1 MLAGL
6 HGSFVTGNPRDD
18 VLDMYLERVS
28 LWQKTIE
35 LQRAD
40 LLSIKHQY
48 ILKSH
53 RSKFFAN
60 WEVYRTGSSEHYSNR
75 QSRLDSGRFSYPGRV
90 LRCLLPCVNFFYVC
104 LIGATKR
111 AKGSIFSQSFLPSY
125 QPAQSCEDDDVLML
139 SSGMC
144 YYYKKYLIDLY

>member
-28 LWQKTIE
+28 LWQKIIE

-75 QSRLDSGRFSYPGRV
+75 QSRLDSGPFSYPGRV
-90 LRCLLPCVNFFYVC
+90 LHCLLPCVYFILMYV
-104 LIGATKR
+104 K
-111 AKGSIFSQSFLPSY
+111 
-125 QPAQSCEDDDVLML
+125 
-139 SSGMC
+139 
-144 YYYKKYLIDLY
+144 